1 MNIGSIMKRVRAS
14 SLMMALL
21 LVAIASP
28 LGVANVTAQDASI
41 VTRVQ
46 FLHAGTDL
54 GEVEVHIN
62 GEGEL
67 EEFGYGDQSDWIDL
81 DPGSVQLTL
90 TAERI
95 GFNYVVFDG
104 VYPVPAGNDYYVV
117 ITDEILISG
126 AFDTASAVAD
136 QASRVQI
143 VHASIDTPAVTV
155 NASGETVALAT
166 ELAFARTS
174 ESSPLPASTYD
185 IEVAL
190 ADTGDVVLTQ
200 PGVVVDASKSYVFV
214 LIGDPSNEDKP
225 LAVAVLETDLT
236 GDDSVTPAS

>member
-14 SLMMALL
+14 SMMLALL
-21 LVAIASP
+21 LVATASP
-28 LGVANVTAQDASI
+28 LGVANVTAQDSAI

-62 GEGEL
+62 GNSEL
-67 EEFGYGDQSDWIDL
+67 DEFGYGDQSDWIDL

-90 TAERI
+90 TADRT
-95 GFNYVVFDG
+95 GFNYAIFNG
-104 VYPVPAGNDYYVV
+104 IYPVPAGNDYYVV
-117 ITDEILISG
+117 ITDDILITG
-126 AFDTASAVAD
+126 AFDTESAVAD

-143 VHASIDTPAVTV
+143 THASIDTPAVTV

-166 ELAFARTS
+166 ELGFPRTS

-200 PGVVVDASKSYVFV
+200 PGVVIDPAKSYVLV
-214 LIGDPSNEDKP
+214 LIGDPADEDKP
-225 LAVAVLETDLT
+225 LEVVALETDLSQEA
-236 GDDSVTPAS
+236 DATPAS

>member
-1 MNIGSIMKRVRAS
+1 MNSGAIMKRMRAA
-14 SLMMALL
+14 ALLLAVL

-28 LGVANVTAQDASI
+28 LGVATVSAQDTSI

-54 GEVEVHIN
+54 GEVEVHLN
-62 GEGEL
+62 GQGEL
-67 EEFGYGDQSDWIDL
+67 EEFGYGDQSDWIAL

-90 TAERI
+90 TAERA
-95 GFNYVVFDG
+95 GFNYAIFDG

-117 ITDEILISG
+117 ITDEILITG

-166 ELAFARTS
+166 ELAFPRTS

-200 PGVVVDASKSYVFV
+200 PGVVIDAAKSYVLV

-225 LAVAVLETDLT
+225 LEVVALESDLT
-236 GDDSVTPAS
+236 EDSASTPAS